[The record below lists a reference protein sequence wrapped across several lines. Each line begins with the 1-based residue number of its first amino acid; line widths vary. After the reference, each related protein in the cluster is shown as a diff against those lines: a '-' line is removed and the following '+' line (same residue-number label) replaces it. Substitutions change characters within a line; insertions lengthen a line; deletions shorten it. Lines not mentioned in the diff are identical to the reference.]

1 MARFALSRDIR
12 FFEGISREL
21 VDAVVTTAVV
31 LYKLIVEDSKTNLYG
46 ESLSKTYY
54 QGVEC
59 NAIIQRDDTQ
69 ANYEGFGPDA
79 SQIVQFRFNR
89 FTLEDKG
96 FYPEVGDII
105 FHNEAYFEIDN
116 VTEDYLIGGRVETGD
131 GEKFAIICSTFM
143 TRRSSI
149 QTEMRIV

>member
-31 LYKLIVEDSKTNLYG
+31 LYKLIIEDSKTNLYG

-54 QGVEC
+54 QGMEC
-59 NAIIQRDDTQ
+59 NAMIQREDAQ
-69 ANYEGFGPDA
+69 ANYEGFGSDT
-79 SQIVQFRFNR
+79 SQNVEFRFNK
-89 FTLEDKG
+89 FTLEDKN
-96 FYPEVGDII
+96 FYPEIGDII
-105 FHNEAYFEIDN
+105 FHNDGYFEIDN
-116 VTEDYLIGGRVETGD
+116 VREEQLIGGRVD
-131 GEKFAIICSTFM
+131 EKFSIICSTFM

-149 QTEMRIV
+149 QTEMRVV

>member
-1 MARFALSRDIR
+1 MARFTLDRDIR

-31 LYKLIVEDSKTNLYG
+31 LYKLVIENSKTNLYG

-59 NAIIQRDDTQ
+59 NAMIERQDTT
-69 ANYEGFGPDA
+69 ATYEGFGSD
-79 SQIVQFRFNR
+79 QGQNVEFRFNR
-89 FTLEDKG
+89 FSLKDTG
-96 FYPEVGDII
+96 FYPEIGDII
-105 FHNEAYFEIDN
+105 FHNDAYFEIDN
-116 VTEDYLIGGRVETGD
+116 VREDQLIGGRTG
-131 GEKFAIICSTFM
+131 EQEHFSIICSTFM
-143 TRRSSI
+143 TRKSTI

>member
-1 MARFALSRDIR
+1 MARFTLGRDIK

-54 QGVEC
+54 QGVET

-69 ANYEGFGPDA
+69 ANYEGFGADS
-79 SQIVQFRFNR
+79 SQTVQFRFNR
-89 FTLEDKG
+89 FTLEENG

-105 FHNEAYFEIDN
+105 FHNQAYFEVDN
-116 VTEDYLIGGRVETGD
+116 VTEDFLIGGRVESGE
-131 GEKFAIICSTFM
+131 GEKFSIICSTFM
-143 TRRSSI
+143 TRRSTI

>member
-1 MARFALSRDIR
+1 MARFALSRDIK

-21 VDAVVTTAVV
+21 VDAVIETAVV
-31 LYKLIVEDSKTNLYG
+31 LYKLVIEDSKTNLYG
-46 ESLSKTYY
+46 ESLNKTYY

-59 NAIIQRDDTQ
+59 NAIIQREDTQ
-69 ANYEGFGPDA
+69 SNYEGFGADS
-79 SQIVQFRFNR
+79 SQTVQFRFNR
-89 FTLEDKG
+89 FTLSEKE

-116 VTEDYLIGGRVETGD
+116 VTEDFLIGGRA
-131 GEKFAIICSTFM
+131 GEEERFSLICSTFM

>member
-1 MARFALSRDIR
+1 MARFALARDIR

-21 VDAVVTTAVV
+21 VDAVIETAVV
-31 LYKLIVEDSKTNLYG
+31 LYKLVIEDSKTNLYG
-46 ESLSKTYY
+46 ESLNKTYY

-59 NAIIQRDDTQ
+59 NAVIQRDETT
-69 ANYEGFGPDA
+69 ANYEGFGVDA
-79 SQIVQFRFNR
+79 SQNVQFRFNR
-89 FTLEDKG
+89 FTLKDKG

-105 FHNEAYFEIDN
+105 FHNDAYFEVDN
-116 VTEDYLIGGRVETGD
+116 VNEDQLIGGRVDTGD
-131 GEKFAIICSTFM
+131 GEKFSIVCSTFM

>member
-1 MARFALSRDIR
+1 MARFALGRDIR

-31 LYKLIVEDSKTNLYG
+31 LYKLIIEDSKTNLYG

-54 QGVEC
+54 NGMEC
-59 NAIIQRDDTQ
+59 NAIIDRQDTS
-69 ANYEGFGPDA
+69 ANYEGFGADA
-79 SQIVQFRFNR
+79 SQTVEFRFNR

-96 FYPEVGDII
+96 FYPEIGDII
-105 FHNEAYFEIDN
+105 FHNNAYFEIDN
-116 VTEDYLIGGRVETGD
+116 VREDFLIGGRTG
-131 GEKFAIICSTFM
+131 EEEHFSLICSTFM